1 MYELCCLRLSL
12 SFLVSHH
19 PRIALCSGHGY
30 LSHRYPY
37 FSAYS
42 PRCIILYCIATQLI
56 VSPLAMDDYLHD
68 YIDSTVSWLPHY
80 TILYSAV
87 ASSIPHAPLPTH
99 LLSVTLLPHMC
110 FYLLLTDVVRGL
122 ALCLPSMGLRCTYH
136 RRLLGV
142 SDRRARRRN
151 RRGARGL
158 SVSSSSRFPL
168 FRA

>member
-56 VSPLAMDDYLHD
+56 VSPLAMDVYHLHD

-87 ASSIPHAPLPTH
+87 ASLIPPLPPTY
-99 LLSVTLLPHMC
+99 SQLPYCHTC
-110 FYLLLTDVVRGL
+110 ASTS
-122 ALCLPSMGLRCTYH
+122 C
-136 RRLLGV
+136 
-142 SDRRARRRN
+142 
-151 RRGARGL
+151 
-158 SVSSSSRFPL
+158 
-168 FRA
+168 